1 MYDRA
6 TGTLWHQFL
15 GEPVVGELAD
25 SGIKLEL
32 LPVVVTSWAE
42 WLTAHP
48 DTTVLDVQTGVYPA
62 ERYFAERDERSIYYG
77 YREQPDTMFPVWQR
91 SDLLHTKALI
101 LGITVNGEA
110 KAYSLVRLVKE
121 PVVNDSLG
129 GKSLVVITVGRARS
143 ARVYERLHHSFSLA
157 EPDKGEPAE
166 VFLIDGQGRRWRME
180 EAALVLENDVEQRL
194 ARLPSH
200 VAYWFGWY
208 AFYPTTDVY

>member
-25 SGIKLEL
+25 SGITLEL
-32 LPVVVTSWAE
+32 LPVVLTSWEE
-42 WLTAHP
+42 WLAVHP

-62 ERYFAERDERSIYYG
+62 ERYFPERDERSIYYG
-77 YREQPDTMFPVWQR
+77 YREQADTMFPVWQR

-129 GKSLVVITVGRARS
+129 GKSLVVITVGRA
-143 ARVYERLHHSFSLA
+143 EL
-157 EPDKGEPAE
+157 
-166 VFLIDGQGRRWRME
+166 
-180 EAALVLENDVEQRL
+180 
-194 ARLPSH
+194 
-200 VAYWFGWY
+200 
-208 AFYPTTDVY
+208 

>member
-32 LPVVVTSWAE
+32 LPVALTSWEE
-42 WLTAHP
+42 WLAVHP
-48 DTTVLDVQTGVYPA
+48 NTTVLDVQTDVYPA
-62 ERYFAERDERSIYYG
+62 DRYFPERDERSIYYG

-143 ARVYERLHHSFSLA
+143 ARV
-157 EPDKGEPAE
+157 
-166 VFLIDGQGRRWRME
+166 
-180 EAALVLENDVEQRL
+180 
-194 ARLPSH
+194 AR
-200 VAYWFGWY
+200 
-208 AFYPTTDVY
+208 

>member
-32 LPVVVTSWAE
+32 LPVVLTSWKE
-42 WLTAHP
+42 WLAAHP
-48 DTTVLDVQTGVYPA
+48 NTTVLDVQTDVYPA
-62 ERYFAERDERSIYYG
+62 ERYFPERDVRSIYYD
-77 YREQPDTMFPVWQR
+77 YREQQDTMFPVWQR
-91 SDLLHTKALI
+91 SDVLHTKAHI
-101 LGITVNGEA
+101 LGVTANGEA
-110 KAYSLVRLVKE
+110 KAYSLVRLAKE

-129 GKSLVVITVGRARS
+129 GQSLVVVTVGRARS
-143 ARVYERLHHSFSLA
+143 ARVYERRDHWFSLA
-157 EPDKGEPAE
+157 EPGEGESGA
-166 VFLIDGQGRRWRME
+166 VVLIDQQERRWRME
-180 EAALVLENDVEQRL
+180 EEALVLEDDSDQRL